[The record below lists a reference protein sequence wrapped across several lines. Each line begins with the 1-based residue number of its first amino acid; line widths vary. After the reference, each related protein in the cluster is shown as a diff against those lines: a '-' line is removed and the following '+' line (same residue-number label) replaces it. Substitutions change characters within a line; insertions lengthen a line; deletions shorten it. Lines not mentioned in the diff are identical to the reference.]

1 MKEIELLIKKN
12 TLKDVELSIL
22 QDKNLEVWLKE
33 QYKEIDNEL
42 KDLRK

>member
-22 QDKNLEVWLKE
+22 QDKNMEIWLKE